1 MRRVALAC
9 AFTACTLLAERAARA
24 EDKPEG
30 APGEHVEGDTDFDVE
45 GAVSLGTALYNDS
58 YAARPDNTGIAQLR
72 YAAHADFDL
81 IGRHLVI
88 PTDLTMFTHRDRGL
102 RGFVPTEIDG
112 SIGVVTTVPFA
123 AGDLELGPRI
133 EHDRGFDEIAF
144 NQTYADLRAR
154 WLYSLAKVSPT
165 VARDLDDGDISG
177 WLTFGWFGF
186 NPSYTARPNNTG
198 SALFRYVG
206 HTELS
211 VWKDHVS
218 VGLDTTF
225 FTDRRTK
232 NPLRPSELD
241 LIYEI
246 IFREDP
252 WELHLAYER
261 DMPLD
266 QRGLIQAYAFALAV
280 IKFDVGHDKQ
290 NAFESRGTIVSP

>member
-1 MRRVALAC
+1 VALLAC
-9 AFTACTLLAERAARA
+9 ALAASLLASERDAAA
-24 EDKPEG
+24 EDKPQG
-30 APGEHVEGDTDFDVE
+30 APGEHAESDSAFDVE
-45 GAVSLGTALYNDS
+45 GAFALGTALYNES

-72 YAAHADFDL
+72 YAGHADFDL
-81 IGRHLVI
+81 IGRHLVL
-88 PTDLTMFTHRDRGL
+88 PVDLTMFTHRDRGL

-112 SIGVVTTVPFA
+112 SIGVITTLPLA
-123 AGDLELGPRI
+123 KGDLELGPRV

-144 NQTYADLRAR
+144 NQTYVDFRAR
-154 WLYSLAKVSPT
+154 WLYSLAKISPAI
-165 VARDLDDGDISG
+165 ARDLDEGDISG
-177 WLTFGWFGF
+177 WLTLGWFGF

-198 SALFRYVG
+198 SALFRYVA
-206 HTELS
+206 HAELS

-225 FTDRRTK
+225 FSDRREK

-241 LIYEI
+241 FIYEI

-261 DMPLD
+261 DTPLD

-280 IKFDVGHDKQ
+280 IKFDLAHGEQ
-290 NAFESRGTIVSP
+290 NAFESRGTIISP